1 MKTIWAMGLLAC
13 AGLTWAADAPA
24 PAGNTLKGVVQEVKE
39 VESYTYL
46 RLKTDAGETW
56 AAVGKAPV
64 KVGDKVSI
72 EDANVMKNFESKS
85 LKRTFP
91 SIVFGSLAGS
101 GAAAGGASMLSA
113 HGAAVKPQDATPD
126 VKVPK
131 ASGANARTVAE
142 IVGKGP
148 ELKDKPVLLRAR
160 VVKYSGGIMGKN
172 WLHVRDGSG
181 NEGSNDLVVTTKAQ
195 AAVGDILTIQGTV
208 RTDKDLGA
216 GYVYKVLIEDAT
228 LQK

>member
-1 MKTIWAMGLLAC
+1 MKTIWALGLLAI
-13 AGLTWAADAPA
+13 AGFTWAADAPA
-24 PAGNTLKGVVQEVKE
+24 AAGNTVKGVVQEVKE

-46 RLKTDAGETW
+46 RLKTESGETW

-85 LKRTFP
+85 LKKTFP

-113 HGAAVKPQDATPD
+113 HGATAKPQDATPD

-131 ASGANARTVAE
+131 ATGPNSRTVAD
-142 IVGKGP
+142 IVGKAS

-181 NEGSNDLVVTTKAQ
+181 SEGSNDLVVTSTMA
-195 AAVGDILTIQGTV
+195 AAVGDVLTIKGVV

-216 GYVYKVLIEDAT
+216 GYVYKVLVEDAT